1 MYISEATRDAMCKAG
16 AWGIGIVIGGMLL
29 AVAMPWIIRKLK
41 IASLRLG
48 IVLCDVAVWGVRTHC
63 RHRNARLTKRD
74 ERRYHN
80 AMKVFE
86 NPVRWE
92 ETR

>member
-41 IASLRLG
+41 IASLHVLIACDSICIAVLRLYAR
-48 IVLCDVAVWGVRTHC
+48 VKKSA
-63 RHRNARLTKRD
+63 HRARDK
-74 ERRYHN
+74 RRYHN

-92 ETR
+92 ETK